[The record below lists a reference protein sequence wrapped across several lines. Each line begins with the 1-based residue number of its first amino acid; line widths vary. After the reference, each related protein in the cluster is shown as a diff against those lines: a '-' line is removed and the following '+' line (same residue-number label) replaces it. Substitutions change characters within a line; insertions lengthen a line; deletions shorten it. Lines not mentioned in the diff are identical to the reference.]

1 MKEIFHCV
9 IKTLS
14 PVHIGCGEVYEPTGF
29 VVDEQK
35 QELVAF
41 DPFQFIAGLPDSEK
55 DRLIRIC
62 EQGNIESILE
72 VFKFF
77 KNKPAIGNRVN
88 LSSGFLKHYSQT
100 LSISTRNPKQIQQE
114 LNRFSINRTAYLSGF
129 ETPFLPGS
137 SVKGSLRT
145 ALLNLL
151 QKESRINQ
159 DTRKKNASI
168 KPEEK
173 LLKYESLNEDPFRLV
188 KVSDFMPIGDINRK
202 VMYAVDI
209 KKKPGQPPGAYQI
222 VEAIM
227 PGSLFWGSIQV
238 DETIS
243 GSGINKPVKL
253 AELKKSARNF
263 YGGEK
268 KRETFELLNAGCPAF
283 DKGEAGTIPLR
294 VGRHSGAECVTIEGH
309 RSIKIMNLNK
319 YLDHATTFWL
329 ASDNKRPETNDNL
342 IPFGWVEIV
351 AISETDFNAY
361 RNTPFSMPKP
371 NNNLPPA
378 PVISLVPPPDPEA
391 EYQAKLAQ
399 FKRRIEKIKNFQ
411 AEVGGL
417 INDINAQQDERLKQA
432 ICLIL
437 RDKVDT
443 LLKREYKKALDG
455 NKTWATSLKSLFD
468 ANGC

>member
-29 VVDEQK
+29 VVDEQS

-55 DRLIRIC
+55 DRLIQIC
-62 EQGNIESILE
+62 ERGDIASILE

-88 LSSGFLKHYSQT
+88 LSAGFLKHYGQT
-100 LSISTRNPKQIQQE
+100 LSMSTRNQNQIQQE
-114 LNRFSINRTAYLSGF
+114 LNRFSINRTAFLSGL

-137 SVKGSLRT
+137 SVKGSIRT
-145 ALLNLL
+145 ALLNLR
-151 QKESRINQ
+151 QKESPASPDSRER
-159 DTRKKNASI
+159 TSI
-168 KPEEK
+168 KLEEK
-173 LLKYESLNEDPFRLV
+173 LLKYKSLNEDPFRLV

-238 DETIS
+238 DEAVS
-243 GSGINKPVKL
+243 ESGINKPVKL
-253 AELKKSARNF
+253 AELKGSARNF

-268 KRETFELLNAGCPAF
+268 KRETVQLLNAGCPAF
-283 DKGEAGTIPLR
+283 DKGDAGAIPLR
-294 VGRHSGAECVTIEGH
+294 LGRHSGAECVTIEGH

-351 AISETDFNAY
+351 AISATEFNAY
-361 RNTPFSMPKP
+361 RNTPFSLPEP
-371 NNNLPPA
+371 NNKLPPI
-378 PVISLVPPPDPEA
+378 PVTPSAPPPDPEA

-399 FKRRIEKIKNFQ
+399 FKRRVEKLKNFQ

-417 INDINAQQDERLKQA
+417 ITAINALQDKRLKQA
-432 ICLIL
+432 ICMIL
-437 RDKVDT
+437 RDKVDA
-443 LLKREYKKALDG
+443 LLKKEYKNALNAD
-455 NKTWATSLKSLFD
+455 KTWAISLKSLFD